1 METKAQD
8 LRRRGVWFGLLAN
21 GYEATYYPPDVKTN
35 NILLDKK
42 WVAKVSAFE
51 LSKTGQNSILV
62 STMVKGT
69 LGMWIRIILS
79 VIN

>member
-21 GYEATYYPPDVKTN
+21 GYEATYYPHDAKTN

-42 WVAKVSAFE
+42 WVAKVSDFE
-51 LSKTGQNSILV
+51 SFKTGQNNILV

-69 LGMWIRIILS
+69 LGMWI
-79 VIN
+79 